1 MWLTLEP
8 LREGDPS
15 NLNVMLSLSQQRF
28 DAWVYVLQIRVFP
41 SWKLFKWCC
50 LGDELKSGR
59 PR

>member
-15 NLNVMLSLSQQRF
+15 NLNVMLSFGQQRF
-28 DAWVYVLQIRVFP
+28 DAWVNVFEIRVLP
-41 SWKLFKWCC
+41 SWKLFKRCC